1 MLAMSSSKPKLDLS
15 PNIIPKSVGY
25 IWDFH
30 LSLVMQFAVVS
41 ILDFYSNYSTS
52 FFILLVI
59 AVYFHSATGLRL
71 TASESSSVEFIK
83 VGGCSALC
91 VA

>member
-30 LSLVMQFAVVS
+30 LSLVMQFAFAS
-41 ILDFYSNYSTS
+41 IMAFYSNYSAS

-71 TASESSSVEFIK
+71 TASESCSVEFIK

-91 VA
+91 FA